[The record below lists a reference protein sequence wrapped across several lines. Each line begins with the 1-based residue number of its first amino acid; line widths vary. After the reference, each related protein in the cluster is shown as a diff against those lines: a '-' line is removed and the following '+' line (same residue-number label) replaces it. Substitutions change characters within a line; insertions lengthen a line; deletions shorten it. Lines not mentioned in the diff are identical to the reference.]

1 MAWFTSYEL
10 ARVWGWVLLHRY
22 WLTLL
27 EFWRFGGCF
36 VTSNCQGFDL
46 VFYTLLDKNMKNT
59 KDLPKCD
66 VWTVEFDRDGE
77 MEEYFYRNEKN
88 AKSKFDELVKK
99 YDLQVKGC
107 YAKDGRSYSV
117 WMWKITFED

>member
-1 MAWFTSYEL
+1 
-10 ARVWGWVLLHRY
+10 
-22 WLTLL
+22 
-27 EFWRFGGCF
+27 
-36 VTSNCQGFDL
+36 
-46 VFYTLLDKNMKNT
+46 MKNLT
-59 KDLPKCD
+59 TWDLGTLENSFDFLEDLPKGD
-66 VWTVEFDRDGE
+66 VWTVEFDHDGQ

-99 YDLQVKGC
+99 YDLQVKWC